1 MIQKHKILISLTGA
15 TTPINSTLQNVNG
28 YSVNLIQGLGGGIVN
43 YSNVRNFLNNEN
55 NLIIIND
62 FYAYL
67 TGATTQ
73 VEFIE
78 IYNSDKKLSDVFNN
92 YYNSSIVNNQFPPSD
107 TIEQSLVGTTGV
119 TVVENHMFTY
129 DGVAPAKG
137 LQNIPLS
144 INNTERKLRVFSAL
158 TTFTYEPSYYIPVFV
173 RRSHSQTDRARVY
186 FENIMKEINEFVPE
200 LGGDNTGDD
209 YSNTGNDYSYG
220 GDITPNDNG
229 GGIIIE
235 ETPFTPP
242 QDFFEGAGTT
252 GEIQAEVDLGGG
264 STTGSTGT
272 GGVVGEVKFTK

>member
-73 VEFIE
+73 IEFIE

-92 YYNSSIVNNQFPPSD
+92 YYNSSVVNNQFPPSD

-137 LQNIPLS
+137 LQSIPLS

-186 FENIMKEINEFVPE
+186 FDNIMKEINEFIPE
-200 LGGDNTGDD
+200 LGGDNTG
-209 YSNTGNDYSYG
+209 NDYSYYGGEIVPNDYG
-220 GDITPNDNG
+220 GD
-229 GGIIIE
+229 IIIE

-252 GEIQAEVDLGGG
+252 GEIQAEVNLGGG
-264 STTGSTGT
+264 TTTGTTGT
-272 GGVVGEVKFTK
+272 GTTGEVKLTK